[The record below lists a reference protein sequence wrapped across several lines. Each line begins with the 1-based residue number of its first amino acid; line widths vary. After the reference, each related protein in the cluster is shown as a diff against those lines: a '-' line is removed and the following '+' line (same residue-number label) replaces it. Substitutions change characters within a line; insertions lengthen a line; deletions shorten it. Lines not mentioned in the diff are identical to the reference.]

1 MEKIAHNHKLIIFGI
16 QLICKFMIF
25 LKKDRDLRIPCKW
38 MTYILI
44 LKFKSVHIGYRD
56 RGFKIGYRDQGF
68 KTKNTLQKVST
79 SGQFL
84 VFDM

>member
-16 QLICKFMIF
+16 
-25 LKKDRDLRIPCKW
+25 
-38 MTYILI
+38 

-56 RGFKIGYRDQGF
+56 QGFKIGYRDQGF

-84 VFDM
+84 VFYM

>member
-1 MEKIAHNHKLIIFGI
+1 MPVYDFSKNN
-16 QLICKFMIF
+16 
-25 LKKDRDLRIPCKW
+25 RDLRIPCTW

-56 RGFKIGYRDQGF
+56 QGFKIGYRDQGFKIGYRDQGF

-84 VFDM
+84 VFYM